1 MHTYQHPEEPQVC
14 FVVFVEPSSINVNP
28 MADEAY
34 HGVVSADD
42 EDEKHQCRNHQSFL
56 RTDTAEKHI

>member
-1 MHTYQHPEEPQVC
+1 
-14 FVVFVEPSSINVNP
+14 

-56 RTDTAEKHI
+56 RIDTAEKHI